1 MTPRNLEGQAQTRQI
16 LEVQYPP
23 PKFNSEFTPEKLPFH
38 PIGKDG
44 KACLPTILFSGV
56 NC

>member
-44 KACLPTILFSGV
+44 KACLPMSSYFQG
-56 NC
+56 